1 MTERAKKYYYID
13 EDGRKE
19 LKPLQTREEYIS
31 AITDI
36 LSDEDVRI
44 WIIREVLKFTAN
56 MT

>member
-1 MTERAKKYYYID
+1 MTERAKKYYNID
-13 EDGRKE
+13 EDGRRE

-36 LSDEDVRI
+36 LSDEDVGI

>member
-1 MTERAKKYYYID
+1 MIERAKKYYNID
-13 EDGRKE
+13 EDGRRE

>member
-1 MTERAKKYYYID
+1 MTERAKKYYNID
-13 EDGRKE
+13 EDGRRE
-19 LKPLQTREEYIS
+19 LKFLQTREEYIS

-36 LSDEDVRI
+36 LSDEDVGI

>member
-1 MTERAKKYYYID
+1 MTERANKYYYID

-19 LKPLQTREEYIS
+19 LKPLQTREEDIS

-56 MT
+56 IT